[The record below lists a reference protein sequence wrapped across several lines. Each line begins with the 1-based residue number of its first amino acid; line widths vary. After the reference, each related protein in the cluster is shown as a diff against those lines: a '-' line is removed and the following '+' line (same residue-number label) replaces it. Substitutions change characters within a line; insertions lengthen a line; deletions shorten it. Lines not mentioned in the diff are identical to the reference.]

1 MAEFRTVCRAGDVE
15 SLGAVRV
22 DVDGAPVAVFK
33 LEDGELLAVC
43 DTCTHEEA
51 SLSQGEV
58 EDDTVYCPK
67 HGAQFN
73 LHTGKAMT
81 LPATVP
87 VKTYSLRVVDGD
99 VQIAARVE

>member
-1 MAEFRTVCRAGDVE
+1 MTEFKTVCRADE
-15 SLGAVRV
+15 IEPLGAARV
-22 DVDGAPVAVFK
+22 DYEGSPVAVFK

-51 SLSQGEV
+51 SLSLGEV

-73 LHTGKAMT
+73 LRTGKAMT

-87 VKTYSLRVVDGD
+87 VKTYDLRVVDGN
-99 VQIAARVE
+99 VQIAPKEG